1 MKKIIFISLITL
13 AFISLSSCRSMRK
26 GSDCGFGYKNTVK
39 ENSDIVIS
47 TKTSKIK
54 SKTQIVII

>member
-1 MKKIIFISLITL
+1 MKKILFISLITL
-13 AFISLSSCRSMRK
+13 TFISLSSCRSMRR

-39 ENSDIVIS
+39 ENSDVANI
-47 TKTSKIK
+47 TKTSKTQ